1 MGRRFVVP
9 ILIGCSLLVSVGMVA
24 GIWQMRYRENLYLQ
38 DMEGDRA
45 ALASYTVT
53 GVLDDFSH
61 EIGFSLKRGEW
72 QTDFSPDTENL
83 RNEEPE
89 EWQVGLQE
97 GNWYFQLDDYAWAD
111 ILPLEGTE
119 IQATAGKPDTREE
132 LAQVQK
138 EYAYP
143 DNIWTNGDD
152 FTSGSVTF
160 WNGQYVMR
168 QEVYFSE
175 KPGSTINPT
184 FTQDKQGNILG
195 EVEGYACRGLC
206 IPLSLNCSGKITMEW
221 MPADEAESG
230 YIHYQGSSSLHDG
243 FWMADDAVIGDRLY
257 LTFPTD
263 IQDSGTMGIYA
274 FDLQEV
280 YDSGNPYVTKMVT
293 EPCLVFGESAVDHRH
308 QVLGLERVGDKL
320 LLLKRAENQ
329 GIVELYDTEGNL
341 LDKEEISFARPFTGV
356 EAEVSAWEDGASL
369 ILSWSGQSD
378 TYGSN
383 AMEHYGFTVD
393 AAGQMTHQFLKVGY
407 PWIQAVPGKG
417 SVLTVEE
424 PMIQTPETAVFFPNG
439 GPQPQQTFLTV
450 YDETMT
456 KILYRGEIVTD
467 ENDDLKGIYGA
478 FSTKEAGRKRNVM
491 AADTWDYMLH
501 RRYWQ
506 DLKITYEGETT

>member
-1 MGRRFVVP
+1 
-9 ILIGCSLLVSVGMVA
+9 
-24 GIWQMRYRENLYLQ
+24 
-38 DMEGDRA
+38 
-45 ALASYTVT
+45 
-53 GVLDDFSH
+53 
-61 EIGFSLKRGEW
+61 
-72 QTDFSPDTENL
+72 
-83 RNEEPE
+83 
-89 EWQVGLQE
+89 
-97 GNWYFQLDDYAWAD
+97 
-111 ILPLEGTE
+111 
-119 IQATAGKPDTREE
+119 
-132 LAQVQK
+132 
-138 EYAYP
+138 
-143 DNIWTNGDD
+143 
-152 FTSGSVTF
+152 
-160 WNGQYVMR
+160 
-168 QEVYFSE
+168 
-175 KPGSTINPT
+175 
-184 FTQDKQGNILG
+184 
-195 EVEGYACRGLC
+195 
-206 IPLSLNCSGKITMEW
+206 
-221 MPADEAESG
+221 
-230 YIHYQGSSSLHDG
+230 
-243 FWMADDAVIGDRLY
+243 
-257 LTFPTD
+257 
-263 IQDSGTMGIYA
+263 MGIYA

-280 YDSGNPYVTKMVT
+280 YDSGNPYVTKVVT
-293 EPCLVFGESAVDHRH
+293 EPCLVFGESTVDHRH
-308 QVLGLERVGDKL
+308 QVLALERVGDKL

-456 KILYRGEIVTD
+456 KILYRGELVTD

-478 FSTKEAGRKRNVM
+478 FFTKEAGRKRNVM